1 MALRLCVHNSSI
13 SVFVFFFCFFY
24 FCFYLWRNFVFLPPW
39 PRSKQEGSS
48 GARRD
53 LRLLKVNYVKDV
65 TLLGQSEDLFE
76 LKNPY
81 LDMASL
87 RNREEAA
94 IRYLFSSSLYSWIKF
109 LPIFWETYFGL
120 SSVRNGL
127 RSTWSIH
134 DCTSP
139 LYPTLWF
146 TRPSWNRAAGIRFCY
161 SIHIQ
166 YWFQGKQHAPPD
178 HYQRVLVMRSSE
190 WKPSFH
196 FRIEI
201 QHQEYEIQ
209 SRILAMLAC

>member
-1 MALRLCVHNSSI
+1 MALRLCVHNLCWYSSSTASSI
-13 SVFVFFFCFFY
+13 SAFIFGET
-24 FCFYLWRNFVFLPPW
+24 VFLPPW

-53 LRLLKVNYVKDV
+53 LRFLKVNYVKDV

-94 IRYLFSSSLYSWIKF
+94 IRYLSSSSLYSWIKF
-109 LPIFWETYFGL
+109 LPAFLKTYFGL
-120 SSVRNGL
+120 SSVRNGM
-127 RSTWSIH
+127 RSTWSVH

-139 LYPTLWF
+139 LCPALWF
-146 TRPSWNRAAGIRFCY
+146 TRPSWNRTAGIWFCY

-166 YWFQGKQHAPPD
+166 YWFQGKQHVPPD
-178 HYQRVLVMRSSE
+178 HHQRVLVMRSLE

-201 QHQEYEIQ
+201 QCQEYEIQ
-209 SRILAMLAC
+209 SRMLAMLAC